1 MANRDDDNAALTALA
16 RLIAY
21 ARGEAVR
28 LRVMDAALLLEHAE
42 DAIAVF
48 APATAVEVH
57 AGDLVFEGPRRKH

>member
-1 MANRDDDNAALTALA
+1 MANRDDDNAALKALA

-42 DAIAVF
+42 DVIAVF
-48 APATAVEVH
+48 APATAVDIH
-57 AGDLVFEGPRRKH
+57 AGDLVFEGPRLKH

>member
-1 MANRDDDNAALTALA
+1 MANRDDDDAAMKALG

-42 DAIAVF
+42 DVMAAF
-48 APATAVEVH
+48 APATVVEIH
-57 AGDLVFEGPRRKH
+57 AGDLVFEGPRLKH